1 VRDDAGAL
9 GLRAGALAAVE
20 GGASVNGLSDAV
32 NDGTKE
38 LERWRRLVIPKDASG
53 AQGCQK

>member
-32 NDGTKE
+32 NDATEE
-38 LERWRRLVIPKDASG
+38 LERWRCLVIPKDSSE
-53 AQGCQK
+53 AQGRQK